1 MEPQAQAPKPVQ
13 PRRKKTY
20 FTGHFMVYF
29 IKSIGLFVLY
39 ALILGILIPFFVY
52 WIAMYFVDN
61 LKIEGRL

>member
-1 MEPQAQAPKPVQ
+1 
-13 PRRKKTY
+13 
-20 FTGHFMVYF
+20 MVYF